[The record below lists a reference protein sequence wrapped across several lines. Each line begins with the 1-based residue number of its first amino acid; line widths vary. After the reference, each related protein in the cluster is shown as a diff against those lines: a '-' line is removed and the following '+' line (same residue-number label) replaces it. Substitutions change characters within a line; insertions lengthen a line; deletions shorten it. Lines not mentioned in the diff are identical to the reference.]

1 MYKPLQYSFKVWL
14 TSAVAVPNI
23 YLLYYLMNGAA
34 YFPAR
39 GYVELLGECLLFS
52 LPVWFVFIL
61 VLDRICRTT
70 WPVITKKLTA
80 FIALQLLLIA
90 LFTTI
95 IQGFGNIFI
104 SWATC
109 LDLLIICSF
118 TVAVCIFL
126 YPLKATI
133 KD

>member
-1 MYKPLQYSFKVWL
+1 MYNALQYSFKVWL
-14 TSAVAVPNI
+14 TSAVVVPSI

-39 GYVELLGECLLFS
+39 EYVELLGECLLFS

-61 VLDRICRTT
+61 LLDRICRTS
-70 WPVITKKLTA
+70 WPVITKKWTA
-80 FIALQLLLIA
+80 FFVLQLLLIL
-90 LFTTI
+90 LFTAV

-104 SWATC
+104 SWGSC
-109 LDLLIICSF
+109 FDLLIICSY

-126 YPLKATI
+126 YPLKPAG
-133 KD
+133 